1 MESGGLCA
9 GTPLIKL
16 MLMWHVDSWAILQ
29 LLAMETLFPWG
40 KQKIYIIDCG
50 DEILYS

>member
-16 MLMWHVDSWAILQ
+16 MLTWHVDSWAILQ
-29 LLAMETLFPWG
+29 LLAMEMLSPWG
-40 KQKIYIIDCG
+40 KQKKYK
-50 DEILYS
+50 ILIPYLFE